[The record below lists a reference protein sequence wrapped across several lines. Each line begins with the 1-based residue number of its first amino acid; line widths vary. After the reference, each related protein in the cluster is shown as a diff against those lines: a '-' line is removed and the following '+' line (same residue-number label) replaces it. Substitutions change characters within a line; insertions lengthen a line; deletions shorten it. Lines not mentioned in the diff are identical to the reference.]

1 MTWIQPTCPPHT
13 PAGLSASP
21 VVSTSHS
28 SYLTFYNKPYV
39 SVLLYLPSASF
50 ETYDGLPTFFYSQ
63 VQILKG
69 TFSRTR
75 KGHRCL
81 GISVKNSPWLC
92 GYPIYLSTNKI
103 THLLESILENM
114 HTSTHLAQLNSPSS
128 LIILYT
134 Y

>member
-1 MTWIQPTCPPHT
+1 MFGYICQKQSL
-13 PAGLSASP
+13 A
-21 VVSTSHS
+21 V
-28 SYLTFYNKPYV
+28 
-39 SVLLYLPSASF
+39 
-50 ETYDGLPTFFYSQ
+50 
-63 VQILKG
+63 
-69 TFSRTR
+69 
-75 KGHRCL
+75 
-81 GISVKNSPWLC
+81 